1 LEIILNKLQVNTR
14 NEILLLAKNR
24 LVALVKDNND
34 KMWALGEVN
43 GLDLTGGGSGS
54 GTAFG
59 DRNGYTLTFTGNEK
73 ELAPLF
79 TGTVPLD

>member
-1 LEIILNKLQVNTR
+1 
-14 NEILLLAKNR
+14 
-24 LVALVKDNND
+24 VKDNND

-79 TGTVPLD
+79 TGSVPLD